1 MSYLNVQQKDSW
13 ESGDFENFWK
23 PTEYEL
29 NLLYRPDTRHLPV
42 NPDYR
47 KNGLETNEIMTE
59 FFYSGIKQLNISRHP
74 FILMCEERLQ
84 WNISRRT
91 ELWNLII
98 DNRYD
103 WITPL
108 IVELR
113 QISHDSILNDEPF
126 VLGKKLKIPGIPF
139 DYTIGN
145 TGKRMYQLI
154 FLYSLADT
162 FLRPVFVKDSE
173 SNEVRFSIMS
183 ADTDGS
189 LGISIHDV
197 GDEDFYFW
205 IDFKPVVTKNSMLS
219 LVYSIEM
226 LHCDNNGK
234 KLSFS
239 GKNSGDSV
247 YIEVCKQMKQEA
259 GRVLLDLKHK
269 IDNAKLPV
277 FSPDFPKKK

>member
-1 MSYLNVQQKDSW
+1 MSYLNVQQKGSW
-13 ESGDFENFWK
+13 QSGDFENFWK

-29 NLLYRPDTRHLPV
+29 NLLYRPDTRHLPD
-42 NPDYR
+42 NPDYM
-47 KNGLETNEIMTE
+47 KNGLETNEIMAE
-59 FFYSGIKQLNISRHP
+59 FFYSGIKQLEITRYP

-91 ELWNLII
+91 ELWNMII

-108 IVELR
+108 MVEMRRL
-113 QISHDSILNDEPF
+113 STDSILNDEPF

-139 DYTIGN
+139 EYTIGN
-145 TGKRMYQLI
+145 PGKRMYQLI
-154 FLYSLADT
+154 FLYSLADK

-183 ADTDGS
+183 AVTDGS
-189 LGISIHDV
+189 LGINIHDV
-197 GDEDFYFW
+197 GDDEFYFW

-226 LHCDNNGK
+226 LYCDNNGK

-239 GKNSGDSV
+239 GKNSV
-247 YIEVCKQMKQEA
+247 IPYISKFA
-259 GRVLLDLKHK
+259 SR
-269 IDNAKLPV
+269 
-277 FSPDFPKKK
+277 